1 MNRPLRESAAG
12 RRWSGCMDLEIVGR
26 RTAAF
31 PGRFT
36 DENRYLDD
44 KRANWAGQANSAA
57 SISP

>member
-1 MNRPLRESAAG
+1 
-12 RRWSGCMDLEIVGR
+12 MDLEIVGR
-26 RTAAF
+26 RTAAV

-57 SISP
+57 WSSP